1 MYYHCSPSQG
11 LTLLQP
17 GKPKHFDKDARVYM
31 TTSLPMALM
40 YGVRNF
46 EYTYGYTKSG
56 QIYFE
61 EYYPDA
67 LQKLYAGKKASLYE
81 CAPEVTETT
90 PIPNEVV
97 SSLPVR
103 ILRGI
108 HIPDMMQALLEQQ
121 RQGALI
127 IRRYEQLSPAM
138 KEWIFRAELQE
149 VNKRNLLHTP
159 GPMADYM
166 KHCYPDVWAAAEA
179 KEKYTPEG

>member
-1 MYYHCSPSQG
+1 MYYHCSPIGG

-17 GKPKHFDKDARVYM
+17 GKPRHFDKDARVYM

-46 EYTYGYTKSG
+46 EYTYGYTKEG

-67 LQKLYAGKKASLYE
+67 LRLLYAGKSASLYE

-90 PIPNEVV
+90 RIPNEIV
-97 SSLPVR
+97 SSQPVR
-103 ILRGI
+103 ILREI
-108 HIPDMMQALLEQQ
+108 RIPDVMEALLEQQ

-127 IRRYEQLSPAM
+127 IRRYEELSPAM
-138 KEWIFRAELQE
+138 KAWIFRAELDE
-149 VNKRNLLHTP
+149 IKKRNLLHVP
-159 GPMADYM
+159 GPMAEYM
-166 KHCYPDVWAAAEA
+166 KRCYPEVWAAAEA
-179 KEKYTPEG
+179 EENNTPGG